1 MKRITL
7 LFSGAIMVLFASML
21 YAAATEPQLEK
32 TIQKGK
38 DLFIH
43 GTFGGNGKTCETCHT
58 AGGTGPGRIPVGMKF
73 PGLAGGTTFPSLANA
88 AAIFPRFNPKIN
100 KVITLEDQIRNCTV
114 GALHGK
120 PPAYGSA
127 EMNALVSY
135 ITSLS
140 QGKPIDMGGKPR

>member
-21 YAAATEPQLEK
+21 YSAATEPQLERA
-32 TIQKGK
+32 IQKGK
-38 DLFIH
+38 NLFIH

-58 AGGTGPGRIPVGMKF
+58 AAGTGPGKTPGGMK
-73 PGLAGGTTFPSLANA
+73 FPSLANA
-88 AAIFPRFNPKIN
+88 ATIFPRFNPKNN
-100 KVITLEDQIRNCTV
+100 KVITLEDQIRNCTA
-114 GALHGK
+114 GALKGK

-140 QGKPIDMGGKPR
+140 QGKPINMGGKPQ

>member
-21 YAAATEPQLEK
+21 YAAATEPQLEHA
-32 TIQKGK
+32 IQKGK
-38 DLFIH
+38 YLFIH
-43 GTFGGNGKTCETCHT
+43 STFNGNGRTCETCHT
-58 AGGTGPGRIPVGMKF
+58 AGGTEPGKMPNGKTI
-73 PGLAGGTTFPSLANA
+73 PSLSNA
-88 AAIFPRFNPKIN
+88 AAIFPRFNPRFK
-100 KVITLEDQIRNCTV
+100 KVVTLEDQIRNCII
-114 GALHGK
+114 GAFHGK

-140 QGKPIDMGGKPR
+140 RGKPIDMGGKPQ

>member
-7 LFSGAIMVLFASML
+7 LFGGAIMVLFASML

-32 TIQKGK
+32 AIQKGK
-38 DLFIH
+38 NIFIH

-58 AGGTGPGRIPVGMKF
+58 AGGTGPGKTP
-73 PGLAGGTTFPSLANA
+73 GGTTFPSLANA
-88 AAIFPRFNPKIN
+88 AAIFPRFNPMIN
-100 KVITLEDQIRNCTV
+100 KVITLEDQIRNCTG

>member
-1 MKRITL
+1 MKRITP
-7 LFSGAIMVLFASML
+7 LFSVVIMMVFSSIL
-21 YAAATEPQLEK
+21 YAAGKPQLEK
-32 TIQKGK
+32 AIQQGK

-58 AGGTGPGRIPVGMKF
+58 DGGIEPGRMPGGMK
-73 PGLAGGTTFPSLANA
+73 FPSLANA
-88 AAIFPRFNPKIN
+88 ATIFPRFNPKVN
-100 KVITLEDQIRNCTV
+100 KVITLEDQIGNCIV

-140 QGKPIDMGGKPR
+140 QGKPMDMGGKPQ